1 MFFAHRFSHR
11 SSGPLKG
18 DKIRLCPM
26 SMALVA
32 SNGNGGGT
40 GAGAGAGAGAAPSN
54 PNYRLRLNPNQDHK
68 PDNYDDLRL
77 EFTPLLFSSL
87 ERYLPPN
94 LLNVPRD
101 AKYKYMRDI
110 LRRYSTEGERTRD
123 QKHRE
128 YRQKIISNYQPLYR
142 ELYTLNPATFF
153 VQSFL
158 KAFSASDKNKD
169 ESIRSIMSEPTPGV
183 YTFDMLQPR
192 FCEMLLSEVENFE
205 KWVHETKFRIMRPN
219 TMNKYGAV
227 LDDFGM
233 ESMLEKLMED
243 FVRHISKIFFHDVG
257 GYSLDS
263 HHGFVVE
270 YGMDRDVE
278 LGFHVDDSEV
288 TLNVCLGKQFTG
300 GELFFRGVRCEK
312 HVNSETHPEE
322 IYDYAHF
329 PGRAVIHR
337 GRHRH
342 GARATTSGH
351 RINLLL
357 WCRSSV
363 FRELKKHQ
371 KEFLSWCG
379 ECQREK
385 QARLLQSVAAKK
397 MELLLVD
404 GDAAAS

>member
-1 MFFAHRFSHR
+1 MSLDKAVERGKD
-11 SSGPLKG
+11 SSLA
-18 DKIRLCPM
+18 PM
-26 SMALVA
+26 STALVA
-32 SNGNGGGT
+32 VTNGNGNGT
-40 GAGAGAGAGAAPSN
+40 GAAPSN
-54 PNYRLRLNPNQDHK
+54 ASYRLRLNPNQDHK
-68 PDNYDDLRL
+68 AENYDDLGV

-94 LLNVPRD
+94 LLNGSRD
-101 AKYKYMRDI
+101 AKFKYMRDI

-142 ELYTLNPATFF
+142 ELYTLNPSTFF
-153 VQSFL
+153 VQSFS
-158 KAFSASDKNKD
+158 KAFTANDKNRD
-169 ESIRSIMSEPTPGV
+169 ESIKSIMSEPAPGV

-243 FVRHISKIFFHDVG
+243 FIRHISKIFFLDVG

-312 HVNSETHPEE
+312 HVNTETHPEE
-322 IYDYAHF
+322 IYDHAHL
-329 PGRAVIHR
+329 PGRAIIHR

-371 KEFLSWCG
+371 KEFLNWCG
-379 ECQREK
+379 ECKREK
-385 QARLLQSVAAKK
+385 QARLQQSVTAKK
-397 MELLLVD
+397 MELLV
-404 GDAAAS
+404 GQGEVAAGFNIR

>member
-1 MFFAHRFSHR
+1 MSLDKAVERGNE
-11 SSGPLKG
+11 SSA
-18 DKIRLCPM
+18 PM
-26 SMALVA
+26 STAVA
-32 SNGNGGGT
+32 AVTNGNGNGT
-40 GAGAGAGAGAAPSN
+40 GAAPSN
-54 PNYRLRLNPNQDHK
+54 ASYRLRLNPNQDHK
-68 PDNYDDLRL
+68 AENYDDLGM

-94 LLNVPRD
+94 LLNASRD
-101 AKYKYMRDI
+101 TKYKYMRDI

-142 ELYTLNPATFF
+142 ELYTLNPSSFF
-153 VQSFL
+153 VQSFW
-158 KAFSASDKNKD
+158 KAFSANDKNRD
-169 ESIRSIMSEPTPGV
+169 ESIRSIMSEPAPGV

-192 FCEMLLSEVENFE
+192 FCDMLLNEVENFE

-233 ESMLEKLMED
+233 ESMLEKLMEE
-243 FVRHISKIFFHDVG
+243 FIRHISKIFFLDVG

-288 TLNVCLGKQFTG
+288 TLNVCLGKNFTG

-312 HVNSETHPEE
+312 HVNTETHPEE
-322 IYDYAHF
+322 IYDHAHL
-329 PGRAVIHR
+329 PGRAIIHR

-342 GARATTSGH
+342 GAQATTSGQ
-351 RINLLL
+351 RMNLLL

-363 FRELKKHQ
+363 FRELRKHQ
-371 KEFLSWCG
+371 KEYLNWCG
-379 ECQREK
+379 ECRREK
-385 QARLLQSVAAKK
+385 QARLQQSVAAKK
-397 MELLLVD
+397 MELLVSQGD
-404 GDAAAS
+404 GGAFDLH

>member
-1 MFFAHRFSHR
+1 MAIEQGKDS
-11 SSGPLKG
+11 PLSPTS
-18 DKIRLCPM
+18 I
-26 SMALVA
+26 ALINGN
-32 SNGNGGGT
+32 SNGIGL
-40 GAGAGAGAGAAPSN
+40 APSN
-54 PNYRLRLNPNQDHK
+54 ANYRLRLNPNQDHRA
-68 PDNYDDLRL
+68 DNYDDLGM

-94 LLNVPRD
+94 LLDVSRD
-101 AKYKYMRDI
+101 AKYRYMRDI
-110 LRRYSTEGERTRD
+110 LRRYSTEAERTRE

-128 YRQKIISNYQPLYR
+128 YRQKIVSNYQPLYR
-142 ELYTLNPATFF
+142 ELYTMNPSMFF
-153 VQSFL
+153 VPSFL
-158 KAFSASDKNKD
+158 KAFNANDKDRDK
-169 ESIRSIMSEPTPGV
+169 SIKSIMSEPTPGV
-183 YTFDMLQPR
+183 YTCDMLQPR

-219 TMNKYGAV
+219 TMNKFGAV
-227 LDDFGM
+227 LDDFG
-233 ESMLEKLMED
+233 LEGTLDKLMED
-243 FVRHISKIFFHDVG
+243 FIRHISKIFFPDVG

-312 HVNSETHPEE
+312 HVNGETYPEE
-322 IYDYAHF
+322 IFDYNHA
-329 PGRAVIHR
+329 PGRAIIHR

-363 FRELKKHQ
+363 HREMKKH
-371 KEFLSWCG
+371 KKDFLSFCG
-379 ECQREK
+379 ECKREK
-385 QARLLQSVAAKK
+385 KGRLQQCMDARKK
-397 MELLLVD
+397 ELLVTE
-404 GDAAAS
+404 GDAAS

>member
-1 MFFAHRFSHR
+1 MSHGR
-11 SSGPLKG
+11 AIERGKDSSSTSSSLP
-18 DKIRLCPM
+18 PM
-26 SMALVA
+26 SMALIAV
-32 SNGNGGGT
+32 NGNGT
-40 GAGAGAGAGAAPSN
+40 GPAPSN
-54 PNYRLRLNPNQDHK
+54 ASYRLRLNPNQDHK
-68 PDNYDDLRL
+68 PDSYDDLRL

-110 LRRYSTEGERTRD
+110 LRRYSTEGERTR
-123 QKHRE
+123 
-128 YRQKIISNYQPLYR
+128 PLYR
-142 ELYTLNPATFF
+142 ELYTLNPSTFF

-243 FVRHISKIFFHDVG
+243 FVRHISKIFFPDVG

-312 HVNSETHPEE
+312 HVNSETHPE
-322 IYDYAHF
+322 
-329 PGRAVIHR
+329 
-337 GRHRH
+337 
-342 GARATTSGH
+342 
-351 RINLLL
+351 
-357 WCRSSV
+357 W
-363 FRELKKHQ
+363 
-371 KEFLSWCG
+371 FLFCDVLS
-379 ECQREK
+379 
-385 QARLLQSVAAKK
+385 
-397 MELLLVD
+397 
-404 GDAAAS
+404 